1 MRRAR
6 AAEQQQQCSRAAE
19 QQISITAEQQNSRT
33 AEQQSSRAA
42 EQQHMYSRTAEQ
54 QTSRTT
60 AAAHLMISTYSSTAC
75 SRSTE
80 QHAQQHNMQYPYSSM
95 KTAPAQKNGSTAE
108 AQQQYSHTQDS
119 NRFIY
124 LPADHARRGVGL
136 NLASAHG
143 QHGPSPFGHGALGR
157 AAAGELCTWEGPMCS

>member
-124 LPADHARRGVGL
+124 LPADHARRRRGPQPRLCSWSAWPLTLRGWGAWSGCGRRAVYVG
-136 NLASAHG
+136 
-143 QHGPSPFGHGALGR
+143 GPYV
-157 AAAGELCTWEGPMCS
+157 